1 MWTILSREENKRLKM
16 KTTMTP
22 EEKEKYLKI
31 LGLSSDATFVEIKR
45 IYKLLLRLYTSET
58 SIISPIAD
66 DFSQRKKR
74 KVIKELEDAY
84 SKLSVQ
90 IAYEQSLKKQKTK
103 PSETEKA
110 LDLSTRGIVFDG
122 RILKDIR
129 RKLGVQLFDVSL
141 ETKIRKEIL
150 KNIEFEKFEDLPQ
163 EIYLKGHVWSYAKY
177 LSLNPKKVMDDY
189 IKKYQAWKDKA

>member
-1 MWTILSREENKRLKM
+1 VWTILSREENKRLKM
-16 KTTMTP
+16 KTTMKP

-31 LGLSSDATFVEIKR
+31 LGLSSEATFVEIKR

-74 KVIKELEDAY
+74 KVIRELEDAY
-84 SKLSVQ
+84 SRLSVQ
-90 IAYEQSLKKQKTK
+90 IAYEQSLKKQKIR
-103 PSETEKA
+103 PPETEKA
-110 LDLSTRGIVFDG
+110 LDPMPGIVFDG

-189 IKKYQAWKDKA
+189 IKKYRAWKDKA

>member
-1 MWTILSREENKRLKM
+1 M

-22 EEKEKYLKI
+22 EEKEKYLKV
-31 LGLSSDATFVEIKR
+31 LGLNSEATFVEIKR
-45 IYKLLLRLYTSET
+45 VYKLLLRLYTSET
-58 SIISPIAD
+58 SIISPITD

-74 KVIKELEDAY
+74 KVIRELENAY
-84 SKLSVQ
+84 NKLSAQ
-90 IAYEQSLKKQKTK
+90 IAYEQALKKQKTR

-110 LDLSTRGIVFDG
+110 QDFSMRGIVFDG

-150 KNIEFEKFEDLPQ
+150 KNIELEKFENLPQ
-163 EIYLKGHVWSYAKY
+163 EIYLKGHIWSYAKY
-177 LSLNPKKVMDDY
+177 LSLNPKKVTEDY
-189 IKKYQAWKDKA
+189 IKKYKVWKDEA

>member
-1 MWTILSREENKRLKM
+1 M

-31 LGLSSDATFVEIKR
+31 LGLSSKATFVEIKR
-45 IYKLLLRLYTSET
+45 VYKLLLRLYTSET

-74 KVIKELEDAY
+74 KVIRELQTAY
-84 SKLSVQ
+84 GKLSAQ
-90 IAYEQSLKKQKTK
+90 IAYEQTLKKQKTK
-103 PSETEKA
+103 LPETEKIE
-110 LDLSTRGIVFDG
+110 DLSQPGIVFDG

-150 KNIEFEKFEDLPQ
+150 KNIEFEKFEELPQ

-189 IKKYQAWKDKA
+189 IKKYKEWKNKA